1 MSKRSN
7 QSDNPKQQFIDDF
20 EDFGYDVKNVKRSSK
35 KKVSKFKREVNE
47 YDDTYWTVHY
57 HLIFNPVRVVYTC
70 SGFFH
75 GFYQQRHAWD
85 VN

>member
-1 MSKRSN
+1 MSKRYN
-7 QSDNPKQQFIDDF
+7 QSDNSKQQLEDDF
-20 EDFGYDVKNVKRSSK
+20 EDFGYNVKNVRRSSK
-35 KKVSKFKREVNE
+35 KKITKFKREVNE

-57 HLIFNPVRVVYTC
+57 CLISDPDRVLYTC

-75 GFYQQRHAWD
+75 